1 MPPVLTP
8 DLRWRL
14 VTDYLRGR
22 IVKQGKVC
30 PTCWKD
36 HSEPATMNTSVI
48 ALEELY
54 LRMSDK
60 CVYCGARP

>member
-1 MPPVLTP
+1 MPTDLKP

-30 PTCWKD
+30 PSCWLD
-36 HSEPATMNTSVI
+36 HAEPATGDTSVI
-48 ALEELY
+48 PLEDLF
-54 LRMSDK
+54 LQMSDK
-60 CVYCGARP
+60 CVYCGTKP